1 LRALRS
7 KMSPVSPEGEG
18 PLFQDNRANTWGKP
32 ALIIVLGVIAVT
44 AIVLV
49 SLILV
54 GVIF

>member
-1 LRALRS
+1 
-7 KMSPVSPEGEG
+7 MGPVSPEGEG

-54 GVIF
+54 GVLF